1 MEKIMGTAFT
11 DVHTTAK
18 NYKVDLRTG
27 AYILAID
34 RVAKATESRGIW
46 P

>member
-1 MEKIMGTAFT
+1 VKAFA
-11 DVHTTAK
+11 DVHQTAK
-18 NYKVDLRTG
+18 KYNVDMRTG

-34 RVAKATESRGIW
+34 RVATATRSRGIW

>member
-1 MEKIMGTAFT
+1 MVKAFA
-11 DVHTTAK
+11 DVHATARK
-18 NYKVDLRTG
+18 HNVEMRTG

-34 RVAKATESRGIW
+34 RVANAMRTRGIW

>member
-1 MEKIMGTAFT
+1 MVKAFT
-11 DVHTTAK
+11 DVHATAK
-18 NYKVDLRTG
+18 KYDADMRTG

-34 RVAKATESRGIW
+34 RVATATRVRGIW